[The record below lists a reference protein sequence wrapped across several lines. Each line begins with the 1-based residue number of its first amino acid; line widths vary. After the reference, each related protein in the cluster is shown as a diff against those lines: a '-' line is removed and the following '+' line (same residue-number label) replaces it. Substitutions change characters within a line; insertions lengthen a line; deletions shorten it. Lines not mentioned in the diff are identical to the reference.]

1 MKRHRDGMVR
11 EEVESKER
19 NEKHTRINIW
29 EIMML
34 CRSHLKEIGKTL
46 KESKKERQKDRR
58 QENHYTQKILKSR
71 RKNSTNLANYIN
83 YQLYGVENKVCRDEQ
98 KTEKRGQFPNTWRS

>member
-46 KESKKERQKDRR
+46 KESKKER
-58 QENHYTQKILKSR
+58 
-71 RKNSTNLANYIN
+71 
-83 YQLYGVENKVCRDEQ
+83 DEER
-98 KTEKRGQFPNTWRS
+98 KTEDKKTIILRKY